1 MDEKFR
7 VAVIG
12 LGKMG
17 LLHASVL
24 STLSNV
30 ELVALCDK
38 SSLIRRFG
46 RKLLKGI
53 QVVDDSE
60 KILDLKPDIVYVTT
74 PIPSHY
80 SVITGLCSNGKMP
93 HLFVEKTLSSRYDD
107 SVKLC
112 ELAQPFKK
120 TNMVGYMKRF
130 SVTFN
135 KAKELLEQ
143 EAIGQVISFSAYA
156 FSSDF
161 FGLEESKQASSRGGV
176 ISDLGS
182 HAIDMALWLFKEFEI
197 KSDLENKVTK
207 DVVHFTVENSNGIKG
222 KFEMSWSK
230 EGYHMPEIGVLISG
244 DNGQINVNDDF
255 VELKSN
261 SVSTKSWLRHDLQDN
276 VGFLLGDAEY
286 YREDEYFVNSI
297 TKKSQIESDFV
308 SASKVDYI
316 IEKVS
321 GRAENIA
328 EKSR

>member
-1 MDEKFR
+1 MDEKFK

-17 LLHASVL
+17 LLHASIL
-24 STLSNV
+24 STLPNV

-38 SSLIRRFG
+38 SSLIRRFS

-53 QVVDDSE
+53 HVVDNSE
-60 KILDLKPDIVYVTT
+60 KILDFNPDIVYVTT

-80 SVITGLCSNGKMP
+80 AVISGLCSNGKMP
-93 HLFVEKTLSSRYDD
+93 HLFVEKTLSSKFSD
-107 SVKLC
+107 SVKLS
-112 ELAQPFKK
+112 ELAQQFKK
-120 TNMVGYMKRF
+120 ANMVGYMKRF

-135 KAKELLEQ
+135 KAKELLKQ
-143 EAIGQVISFSAYA
+143 EAIGQIVSFDAHA

-182 HAIDMALWLFKEFEI
+182 HAIDLAIWLFKEFEI
-197 KSDLENKVTK
+197 KSNLENKVTK
-207 DVVHFTVENSNGIKG
+207 DVAHFAVENSNGIKG
-222 KFEMSWSK
+222 NFEMSWSK
-230 EGYHMPEIGVLISG
+230 EGYHVPEIGILING
-244 DNGQINVNDDF
+244 DKGKIRVNDDL
-255 VELKSN
+255 VELQSN
-261 SVSTKSWLRHDLQDN
+261 SGSTRLWHRHDLQDN

-297 TKKSQIESDFV
+297 IKKSEIEPDFV
-308 SASKVDYI
+308 SASKVDYL

-321 GRAENIA
+321 G
-328 EKSR
+328 S